1 MEPAT
6 TVSDVLHVLYAI
18 DAHAERVR
26 LKDSGAWVSG
36 TLRIDGA
43 ARDELQDLSG
53 ARGANPFVKV
63 RRVGTG
69 KTPQASDCVDIK
81 GARVTLEVRTAD
93 RDATPDEIE
102 RLDQYGAQS
111 AIIPVG
117 EVRRG

>member
-6 TVSDVLHVLYAI
+6 KVSDVLHVLYAI

-26 LKDSGAWVSG
+26 LEDSGAWIRG
-36 TLRIDGA
+36 TLRIDGV
-43 ARDELQDLSG
+43 ARDELQELSG
-53 ARGANPFVKV
+53 ARGAKPFVKV
-63 RRVGTG
+63 RRVGAG
-69 KTPQASDCVDIK
+69 KTPQSSDCVDIE

-102 RLDQYGAQS
+102 RLDQHGAQS

-117 EVRRG
+117 EAQRG